1 MSDSPSK
8 LDPSPD
14 QQPARKPARIGV
26 GSILIQFLLRGLGMG
41 MSVFIALG
49 VAFFFG
55 AGAASDAFFLMRR
68 LMGNAVLVA
77 DAITQTTL
85 VPQIVKSVSRLG
97 ARQALRRL
105 RPTEIGFAGGGA
117 VLGAALLLFPDQ
129 ITNAM
134 APGLSEE
141 AFVLSSDFL
150 QYFGVALPAIAAT
163 AVSGAFLNATR
174 RYSAPVL
181 LRLLPRLLILLALAA
196 VPLGFGIA
204 AVAIASVLGQILVWA
219 FYFRVRKRVVKD
231 MGEATVPLPPDAVQ
245 GAQDRKGTASRS
257 AAVAI
262 TTTFFVISTFAEN
275 YYASL
280 AGLGAIAILTLA
292 QRISSIGV
300 TEMMRSM
307 LVVYYTSFVEHAVA
321 GDRAAA
327 IAEIASGL
335 RRALFFTAPLAVFV
349 AVLSGPLADVLLGY
363 GAFDDTSVGLVAGLV
378 TLFAV
383 SSLFQ
388 TPASVLEVALMAQ
401 PKVRLARHFAWT
413 MAAALILRLGLLAW
427 LVPIIGLPGLGWAA
441 IGATLPQTIG
451 HGLRLRRELGP
462 SLGRRLLGESA
473 TVLLAAG
480 MAAALAYGSTL
491 LWPGSTASDPHK
503 VLQVVRVVVA
513 GAVYGI
519 AYVATGWML
528 GQPETRD
535 LLAMLRRRI
544 SRLRK

>member
-1 MSDSPSK
+1 VSDISP
-8 LDPSPD
+8 
-14 QQPARKPARIGV
+14 KPARVGV
-26 GSILIQFLLRGLGMG
+26 GSILIQFLLRALGMG
-41 MSVFIALG
+41 MSLVIAVG

-85 VPQIVKSVSRLG
+85 VPQIVSAVSRLG
-97 ARQALRRL
+97 AREALRRL
-105 RPTEIGFAGGGA
+105 RPTEIGFAASGA
-117 VLGAALLLFPDQ
+117 MLAAGLLFFPDQ
-129 ITNAM
+129 ITDAM
-134 APGLSEE
+134 APGLSDE
-141 AFVLSSDFL
+141 AFRLASDFL
-150 QYFGVALPAIAAT
+150 QYLGLALPAIAAT
-163 AVSGAFLNATR
+163 SVSGAFLNATR

-196 VPLGFGIA
+196 VPLGFGIT
-204 AVAIASVLGQILVWA
+204 AVALASVLGQIVVWA
-219 FYFRVRKRVVKD
+219 VYFRVRKRVVQD
-231 MGEATVPLPPDAVQ
+231 MGEATVPLPPEVAE
-245 GAQDRKGTASRS
+245 GAQDRKGTAHRS
-257 AAVAI
+257 GAVAI
-262 TTTFFVISTFAEN
+262 ATTFFVISTFAEN
-275 YYASL
+275 YYASI

-335 RRALFFTAPLAVFV
+335 RRALFFTAPLALFV
-349 AVLSGPLADVLLGY
+349 AVLSGPIADVLLGY
-363 GAFDDTSVGLVAGLV
+363 GAFDDTSVRLVAGLV
-378 TLFAV
+378 TLFAL

-401 PKVRLARHFAWT
+401 PRVPLARHFAVA
-413 MAAALILRLGLLAW
+413 MAAALILRLALMAV
-427 LVPIIGLPGLGWAA
+427 LVPVIGLAGLGWAA
-441 IGATLPQTIG
+441 IGATLPQTIA

-462 SLGRRLLGESA
+462 SLGRRLVAESA

-480 MAAALAYGSTL
+480 VAAALAFGSTF
-491 LWPGSTASDPHK
+491 LWTGPGASDPHK
-503 VLQVVRVVVA
+503 LLQFARLLVA
-513 GAVYGI
+513 GVIFGI
-519 AYVATGWML
+519 AYVGTGRML
-528 GQPETRD
+528 GQPETAD

-544 SRLRK
+544 GRLHK